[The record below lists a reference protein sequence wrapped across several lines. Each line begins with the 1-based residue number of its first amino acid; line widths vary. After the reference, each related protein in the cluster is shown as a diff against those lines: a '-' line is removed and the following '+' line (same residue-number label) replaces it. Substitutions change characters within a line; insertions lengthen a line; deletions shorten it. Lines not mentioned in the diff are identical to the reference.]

1 MDYRS
6 NNFLMTSIAMLAFA
20 GNSILC
26 RMALSEEATSAESFT
41 LIRLLSGALMLS
53 LLIGGRNA
61 VKKELLSHGSWISGL
76 YLFVYAAAFS
86 FAYIYLDTATGAL
99 ILFATVQLSV
109 LAVSIF
115 SGEKMTVGNTVGVVL
130 AFSGFL
136 LLMMP
141 GTSQPSTQGAILM
154 FASGVAWAAY
164 TLAGRGVDNPLL
176 VTQGNFV
183 KASAIAVLALVWF
196 VDFSQISGQEILLAV
211 ASGALASGCGYA
223 IWYLAIKGL
232 TRLSSGIVQLTV
244 PVIAALGGIVFVG
257 ETLTLNF
264 SIASL
269 MVLAGVG
276 FVVYESAKPQ

>member
-1 MDYRS
+1 MDYR
-6 NNFLMTSIAMLAFA
+6 NNTFLMTSIAMLAFA

-53 LLIGGRNA
+53 LLVGETNA
-61 VKKELLSHGSWISGL
+61 NKKELLHHGSWISGL

-86 FAYIYLDTATGAL
+86 FSYIYLDTATGAL

-141 GTSQPSTQGAILM
+141 SASQPNTLGAILM
-154 FASGVAWAAY
+154 VASGVAWAAY

-183 KASAIAVLALVWF
+183 KASAIAVLALFWF
-196 VDFSQISGQEILLAV
+196 IDFSQISGQELLLAV

-244 PVIAALGGIVFVG
+244 PVIAALGGIIFVG

-269 MVLAGVG
+269 MVLTGVG
-276 FVVYESAKPQ
+276 FVVYESAKQR